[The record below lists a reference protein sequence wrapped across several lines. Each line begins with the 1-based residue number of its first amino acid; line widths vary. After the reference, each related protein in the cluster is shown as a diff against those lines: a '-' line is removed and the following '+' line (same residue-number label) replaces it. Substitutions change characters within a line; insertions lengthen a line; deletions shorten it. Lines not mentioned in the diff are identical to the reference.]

1 MTNVNNGKDG
11 VEPVPDGIGASVAFS
26 PDGSVEGFGGC
37 NAFSG
42 GYSVDGTAITIG
54 PLMSTMMSCGDATD
68 AFEAQYLTALQAATT
83 WSITSG
89 TLDLRDASGAQQ
101 VEATSAI
108 GH

>member
-1 MTNVNNGKDG
+1 M
-11 VEPVPDGIGASVAFS
+11 A
-26 PDGSVEGFGGC
+26 
-37 NAFSG
+37 
-42 GYSVDGTAITIG
+42 
-54 PLMSTMMSCGDATD
+54 TMMSCGDATD

-83 WSITSG
+83 WAVTSG